1 MLGWFIAFFLIVT
14 SLGGVIRILRERNF
28 SPLFTEL
35 IFVVLVISV
44 FAGAFYF
51 FCAWLG
57 WMGMIPA
64 LISASFVFQIL
75 DKMGF
80 EMPR

>member
-1 MLGWFIAFFLIVT
+1 MFGWFIAFFLIIT

-28 SPLFTEL
+28 SHHITEFIFTLL
-35 IFVVLVISV
+35 IVAV
-44 FAGAFYF
+44 FAGSFYF

-57 WMGMIPA
+57 WFGVIPA
-64 LISASFVFQIL
+64 LITSGFAFQML

-80 EMPR
+80 ELPE